1 MRSKLAFVGL
11 LSLPVLVA
19 GVASADVVTL
29 NPVADNTLYYNETG
43 DLSNGA
49 GIAMFVGMTRQSGG
63 IGGRRALVRY
73 DVASA
78 VPAGAT
84 ITRVEMTLTMSR
96 GVGGNL
102 NIGMYRLTNSWGEST
117 SRAGDSS
124 GGSGDL
130 SQPGDATWVSRF
142 HSWTN
147 PILWNTPGG
156 DFVSTAS
163 ATLGVG
169 TTPGRFTWGSSRLAS
184 DVQGFLADP
193 ASNFGWIL
201 YAPNAGAGNAKRFM
215 TREASATERPVLVI
229 EYTIPSPGSF
239 ALFSAGLAFMRR
251 RTR

>member
-43 DLSNGA
+43 DLSNGS
-49 GIAMFVGMTRQSGG
+49 GTAMFVGMTRQSGG

>member
-11 LSLPVLVA
+11 LSLPGLVA
-19 GVASADVVTL
+19 AVASADIVTL

-43 DLSNGA
+43 DLSNGS

-63 IGGRRALVRY
+63 VGGRRALVRY

-84 ITRVEMTLTMSR
+84 ITRVEMSLTLSR
-96 GVGGNL
+96 GAGGNL
-102 NIGMYRLTNSWGEST
+102 NIGMHRLTNSWGEST

-156 DFVSTAS
+156 DFVPTAS

-169 TTPGRFTWGSSRLAS
+169 NTPGRFTWGSSQLVS
-184 DVQGFLADP
+184 DAQGFLANP

-201 YAPNAGAGNAKRFM
+201 YAPTAGSGNAKRFM
-215 TREASATERPVLVI
+215 TREASAAERPVLLI
-229 EYTIPSPGSF
+229 EYTIPSPGSL
-239 ALFSAGLAFMRR
+239 ALFGAGLAFMRR
-251 RTR
+251 RAR